1 MVHTMNNLDAQN
13 PDLPLTQKARFSQAL
28 DRLYQCCTQRHA
40 YLSEKF
46 GLPQAASR
54 ALMLFG
60 AERYLTPKGISGRLG
75 VTKSRVTKIID
86 GLAAKGFV
94 RKMADPVDSRVTL
107 LALTPAG
114 LKARGAICAAMDSLR
129 DQVLLRIAPD
139 KREAVLDSLETLKSC
154 MEDIAAELA

>member
-1 MVHTMNNLDAQN
+1 MVHTMNDQDAKDPN
-13 PDLPLTQKARFSQAL
+13 LPLIQKTRFSQAL
-28 DRLYQCCTQRHA
+28 DRLYQCCTERHV

-46 GLPQAASR
+46 GLPQAELR

-60 AERYLTPKGISGRLG
+60 FERYLTPKGISGRLG
-75 VTKSRVTKIID
+75 ITKSRVTKIID

-114 LKARGAICAAMDSLR
+114 LRVQESIRSSMDNLR
-129 DQVLLRIAPD
+129 DQVLLRIDPD
-139 KREAVLDSLETLKSC
+139 KRDTVLDSLETLKSC
-154 MEDIAAELA
+154 MEGIAEELE